1 MRGSQSMN
9 QLEDMQTFVRIV
21 EAGSITKA
29 SLQLNT
35 VKSAVSRRLA
45 ELEKRLGVTLL
56 TRTTRSQVLTDSG
69 RSYYQ
74 QCLRI
79 IDDLAEVESSI
90 KDQHCSLA
98 GTIKISVPLSFG
110 LKHLAPAFRQ
120 FNHTHPDVLFN
131 VDFNDRKVDLVEEG
145 YDLAIRISNLADSSL
160 VARKIT
166 SVAPVLCASPTYLK
180 QYGEPKTA
188 EDLSQGHV
196 RLRYNL
202 MPEAWQF
209 VSESGQPIV
218 VKSPIVL
225 SANNGD
231 YLCGE
236 AIAGRGLLFGPDFIC
251 YEAIRAGQLK
261 PLLCEQ
267 LKNLATN
274 AYAVYPQTRHLSQRV
289 RGLVDYLADYFGD
302 KPYWEI
308 YKST

>member
-1 MRGSQSMN
+1 MN

-29 SLQLNT
+29 SVQLNT
-35 VKSAVSRRLA
+35 VKSAVSRRLT

-56 TRTTRSQVLTDSG
+56 TRTTRTQTLTDSG
-69 RSYYQ
+69 RSYYL

-79 IDDLAEVESSI
+79 IEDLAEVEASI
-90 KDQHCSLA
+90 KDKHCSFS
-98 GTIKISVPLSFG
+98 GTIKISAPFSFG

-120 FNHTHPDVLFN
+120 FNQAHPDVLFN

-145 YDLAIRISNLADSSL
+145 YDLAIRISTLADSTL
-160 VARKIT
+160 IARKIT
-166 SVAPVLCASPTYLK
+166 SVAPVLCASPAYLK

-188 EDLSQGHV
+188 EDLNQGHV

-202 MPEAWQF
+202 TPETWQLD
-209 VSESGQPIV
+209 SSTGQAVV

-231 YLCGE
+231 YLCEE

-267 LKNLATN
+267 LKNKATN
-274 AYAVYPQTRHLSQRV
+274 AYAVYPHTRHLSQRV
-289 RGLVDYLADYFGD
+289 RGLIDFLTLYFGEN
-302 KPYWEI
+302 PYWNI
-308 YKST
+308 YSKL